1 MTIIFFVLTQG
12 SDKAYA
18 MNDYTYKTKTS
29 LKMPEM
35 TETSVDSINTF
46 KSTISFVTSYV
57 QQVVVSFI
65 LYVAV
70 LNLKANNTHE

>member
-1 MTIIFFVLTQG
+1 
-12 SDKAYA
+12 
-18 MNDYTYKTKTS
+18 
-29 LKMPEM
+29 MPEM

-65 LYVAV
+65 LFVAV
-70 LNLKANNTHE
+70 FNLKANNIHKYYF

>member
-1 MTIIFFVLTQG
+1 MVQG

-65 LYVAV
+65 IYVAV
-70 LNLKANNTHE
+70 FNLKANNIHKYYF